1 MKLSTIFTALLF
13 SIISFT
19 LFAQPVLDYGD
30 NYYTL
35 GDVITTELVNPTG
48 FDEGPDGANQTWD
61 YSSLAITGQTLINE
75 VIEPSGTNAGGSFTT
90 SNIALTD
97 DNAGMITYFIQND
110 NEFVF
115 TGSAIDMI
123 NQVIAFDN
131 NQTLFTWPFTM
142 GSEVSDTYSADYVN
156 SGFPATQTGEM
167 TTTSVGY
174 GTITL
179 PNSTVVENALKIRRE
194 QSTINTITIS
204 ENNESVSEVIISSV
218 FWMTPS
224 TSRAVLIH
232 TETNFIINGV
242 PQDPSFQ
249 VQMIDPGDVG
259 VSNFETSNL
268 ADINIYPNPSTDIV
282 NVIFTSNES
291 EDYQIRIYTSEGRLV
306 KESSGLRSSNIN
318 SIIEIP
324 ISSLSR
330 GLYLVELTIGG
341 SYKVKRVFVKS

>member
-115 TGSAIDMI
+115 TGSA
-123 NQVIAFDN
+123 
-131 NQTLFTWPFTM
+131 
-142 GSEVSDTYSADYVN
+142 G
-156 SGFPATQTGEM
+156 
-167 TTTSVGY
+167 
-174 GTITL
+174 
-179 PNSTVVENALKIRRE
+179 
-194 QSTINTITIS
+194 
-204 ENNESVSEVIISSV
+204 
-218 FWMTPS
+218 
-224 TSRAVLIH
+224 
-232 TETNFIINGV
+232 
-242 PQDPSFQ
+242 
-249 VQMIDPGDVG
+249 
-259 VSNFETSNL
+259 
-268 ADINIYPNPSTDIV
+268 
-282 NVIFTSNES
+282 
-291 EDYQIRIYTSEGRLV
+291 QIE
-306 KESSGLRSSNIN
+306 
-318 SIIEIP
+318 
-324 ISSLSR
+324 
-330 GLYLVELTIGG
+330 
-341 SYKVKRVFVKS
+341 